1 MKRIVFNLIAL
12 VLLGAAFTACNNEQI
27 VDPDIPGNGGDGA
40 GTEGGDG
47 TSISLRVYVPNG
59 GRGVSTY
66 AGEFASGYENVIDTM
81 FVDLRQGAAIVET
94 DTVVIPSPNVTVV
107 NDSTWILKYEVDG
120 LTTGAITAEVY
131 ANRRTA
137 KVINAEIPLPDP
149 GNRETLFMMTGTGS
163 LVANGSGTGYE
174 GTVHIQR
181 NVAKLR
187 INVSKNDIFLPS
199 DLEIDYPGIEVQVL
213 DAATTTL
220 PFGPAKNDVAVFDYA
235 ERSAHRSTDLTKFSL
250 TGGGQ
255 VDSAYLYE
263 NYRNS
268 YSVGTNVTQVRVTIP
283 TLSPSEGNKTDSY
296 VYTIYTNNPDST
308 FILRNYIYTLDIKV
322 RGQSLEPLVTLDL
335 KPWNDIA
342 IDGSI
347 LGTYLK
353 METSEI
359 EFDASGRA
367 EIRFCTDAQAVYID
381 YDEFN
386 NNNAPYN
393 IGDEILTEN
402 IQPADQNLVPG
413 YEGQVILDK
422 TECNSFVFKI
432 DPSKIDPS
440 SIGFSGNICI
450 KAGNIRKCISF
461 VGQRIYDAH
470 YIVGDY
476 LLGVTDKFTSAIVET
491 ESGIGDWLEVSS

>member
-1 MKRIVFNLIAL
+1 MNVNDIKEAKMKVKRLAFVFLGTIAL
-12 VLLGAAFTACNNEQI
+12 MACVE
-27 VDPDIPGNGGDGA
+27 DPLVKPEPPEPF
-40 GTEGGDG
+40 EGGDG

-66 AGEFASGYENVIDTM
+66 AGEFASGDENVIDTM

-94 DTVVIPSPNVTVV
+94 DTMVISGPNVTVV

-137 KVINAEIPLPDP
+137 KVVNAEIPLPDS

-187 INVSKNDIFLPS
+187 INISKNDIFLPS
-199 DLEIDYPGIEVQVL
+199 DLEIDYPNIKIQVL

-235 ERSAHRSTDLTKFSL
+235 ERSAHLSTDPTKFGL
-250 TGGGQ
+250 TGGQ

-268 YSVGTNVTQVRVTIP
+268 YAVGTNVTQVKVTIP
-283 TLSPSEGNKTDSY
+283 TKSPTEGNKTDSY

-322 RGQSLEPLVTLDL
+322 RGQSLDPL
-335 KPWNDIA
+335 
-342 IDGSI
+342 
-347 LGTYLK
+347 
-353 METSEI
+353 
-359 EFDASGRA
+359 
-367 EIRFCTDAQAVYID
+367 
-381 YDEFN
+381 
-386 NNNAPYN
+386 
-393 IGDEILTEN
+393 
-402 IQPADQNLVPG
+402 
-413 YEGQVILDK
+413 
-422 TECNSFVFKI
+422 
-432 DPSKIDPS
+432 
-440 SIGFSGNICI
+440 
-450 KAGNIRKCISF
+450 
-461 VGQRIYDAH
+461 
-470 YIVGDY
+470 
-476 LLGVTDKFTSAIVET
+476 
-491 ESGIGDWLEVSS
+491 